1 LPSFSLGASS
11 LTQWGYVSP
20 QQGFKITVTLEGEG
34 IGQARDWK
42 MNVSVEHGRK
52 LTVDGIGFTLGGVE
66 YSVGGAGAAGI
77 EVPLPLSGAIKIGDQ
92 EYQQTV
98 SAGIDIFEPQRR
110 PARYD
115 GFAQSGTLSTD
126 SPLYQLSVK
135 VDVKIFHL
143 HDPMVRSAPQS
154 QPRVTELLRPR

>member
-42 MNVSVEHGRK
+42 MNVSVEKGRK
-52 LTVDGIGFTLGGVE
+52 LKVDGIGFTLG
-66 YSVGGAGAAGI
+66 
-77 EVPLPLSGAIKIGDQ
+77 IGDQ

-98 SAGIDIFEPQRR
+98 SAGSDIFEPERR
-110 PARYD
+110 AARYH
-115 GFAQSGTLSTD
+115 GVAQSGALPTD

-135 VDVKIFHL
+135 VDVKIFDL
-143 HDPMVRSAPQS
+143 SGPIAQTSKQ
-154 QPRVTELLRPR
+154 ERPTTTVPALPLK